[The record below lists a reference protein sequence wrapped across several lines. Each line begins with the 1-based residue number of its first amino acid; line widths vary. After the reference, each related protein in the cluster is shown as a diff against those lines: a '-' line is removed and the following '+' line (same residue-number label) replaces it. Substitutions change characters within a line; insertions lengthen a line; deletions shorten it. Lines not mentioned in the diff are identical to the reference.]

1 MRSNPARE
9 ATDLLS
15 RRPTSLERHF
25 GCAPCVRTTTDARER
40 PHLQVTCAPFPQSST
55 SRRQSAIRQRAA
67 TTTHET
73 RRRSVRQLAVRLPC
87 GNSPAC
93 TRMIRFQRF
102 QGHRCRSAVR
112 SSAVGRRATFGLLP
126 CHKAVVRPAAA
137 TQDRLYRTAATQTH
151 RPSVR
156 HPATPRAALLLP
168 GGRRW
173 SSQDLVDIASIRPA
187 AEGRCRCPRNRAPG
201 GP

>member
-1 MRSNPARE
+1 MCYRE
-9 ATDLLS
+9 G
-15 RRPTSLERHF
+15 RRALERHF
-25 GCAPCVRTTTDARER
+25 GCAPCVRTTLNARQR
-40 PHLQVTCAPFPQSST
+40 PHLQVTCGPFPQSST

-67 TTTHET
+67 TTIHET
-73 RRRSVRQLAVRLPC
+73 QRRCARQLALRLPR
-87 GNSPAC
+87 GNSPAY
-93 TRMIRFQRF
+93 TRMNRFQRF

-137 TQDRLYRTAATQTH
+137 LQDLLYRTAATQTH

-168 GGRRW
+168 GGRRPRAHILACRVAELTTGRRGSPAARTPV
-173 SSQDLVDIASIRPA
+173 SSRPA
-187 AEGRCRCPRNRAPG
+187 GTFHGCED
-201 GP
+201 